1 MVIGM
6 AMLFSAQAQSIS
18 STWTYDALDA
28 GTGLNPDKYGG
39 VFRPSALLPD
49 TGSASG
55 GSIALSG
62 LTSGGLGS
70 AGYPDGYGGVY
81 TFMSANPSYTLSTST
96 ILLDV
101 NIITISFWAGGGNPT
116 PLNYTA
122 SSLVLNYNGGSQGL
136 ASSYFYKGTNESINT
151 PIGPQTGNRY
161 IWSWEN
167 ITNLGSLTDFSTQWD
182 SQNMQHTYLTDISLI
197 QSVPEPSTLVFLLT
211 GTTLFLLRRKRSI

>member
-55 GSIALSG
+55 
-62 LTSGGLGS
+62 
-70 AGYPDGYGGVY
+70 
-81 TFMSANPSYTLSTST
+81 SANPSYTLSTST